1 LIGAKV
7 DAEEEE
13 NIIVDVGSIKLEEES
28 KVKYKLK
35 VKGMKL
41 KEDLKTDKD
50 WKNICQKTF
59 DFVQISIESNPD
71 ISAAKLA
78 T

>member
-1 LIGAKV
+1 MIGAKV

-35 VKGMKL
+35 
-41 KEDLKTDKD
+41 
-50 WKNICQKTF
+50 
-59 DFVQISIESNPD
+59 D
-71 ISAAKLA
+71 ILGYCEEEVVS
-78 T
+78 

>member
-13 NIIVDVGSIKLEEES
+13 NMIVDVGSIKLEEES
-28 KVKYKLK
+28 KIKYKLK

-41 KEDLKTDKD
+41 KEDVKTDKD
-50 WKNICQKTF
+50 WKNICLKTF
-59 DFVQISIESNPD
+59 DFVQISLESNPE

-78 T
+78 I

>member
-7 DAEEEE
+7 EAEEEE
-13 NIIVDVGSIKLEEES
+13 NMIVDVGSIKLEDES

-41 KEDLKTDKD
+41 KEDLKTEKD
-50 WKNICQKTF
+50 WKNIC
-59 DFVQISIESNPD
+59 
-71 ISAAKLA
+71 
-78 T
+78 

>member
-1 LIGAKV
+1 MIGAKV

-41 KEDLKTDKD
+41 KEDVKTDKD
-50 WKNICQKTF
+50 WKNIC
-59 DFVQISIESNPD
+59 
-71 ISAAKLA
+71 
-78 T
+78 

>member
-13 NIIVDVGSIKLEEES
+13 NMIVDVGSIEEES

-35 VKGMKL
+35 VKGIKL
-41 KEDLKTDKD
+41 KEDVKTDKD
-50 WKNICQKTF
+50 WKNIC
-59 DFVQISIESNPD
+59 
-71 ISAAKLA
+71 
-78 T
+78 